1 MGQGRCPGV
10 SSRPLALWLEVPLHQ
25 QLGSG
30 PQGTVGERR
39 SRPSPRGYP
48 GSLAS
53 ELVGEL
59 GGPGT
64 GGELC
69 LTELQSPRHGHL
81 LARPRPRSSCALS
94 SIPPPFLSLMHS
106 CPSVL
111 FTLLFLP
118 LSTFPNVSVKWAVKV
133 LGSRGEGRGLVP
145 PLTRPSF
152 SGRCPSPLVSLRT
165 HAKAL
170 CRFVILHQIWTL
182 VA

>member
-1 MGQGRCPGV
+1 MRIPEGRHVMGQGRCPGV

-25 QLGSG
+25 QPGSG

-64 GGELC
+64 SGELC

-81 LARPRPRSSCALS
+81 LARPRLRSSCALS
-94 SIPPPFLSLMHS
+94 SIPALPSNGGAGLHGSPSTEASLSIWS
-106 CPSVL
+106 AW
-111 FTLLFLP
+111 TLLLRSQLQPASVSPF
-118 LSTFPNVSVKWAVKV
+118 TFQK
-133 LGSRGEGRGLVP
+133 L
-145 PLTRPSF
+145 
-152 SGRCPSPLVSLRT
+152 
-165 HAKAL
+165 
-170 CRFVILHQIWTL
+170 I
-182 VA
+182 